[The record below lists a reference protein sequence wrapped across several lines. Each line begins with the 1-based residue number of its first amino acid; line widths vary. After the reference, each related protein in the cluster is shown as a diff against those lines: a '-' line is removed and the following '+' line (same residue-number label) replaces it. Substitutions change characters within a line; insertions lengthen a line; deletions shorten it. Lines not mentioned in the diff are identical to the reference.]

1 MTSLPLEN
9 NNNIFEILPNEF
21 LIEIQQT
28 CSLLTKASLSK
39 DKLFFLKKLKQNLNK
54 LPPTLDISLIHTIS
68 NQLCS
73 TLLLLCQ
80 NKKYEI
86 EIFEESLSLYLKLL
100 SQMKRKNKLQMK
112 QFIEGIILSYL
123 STDDFI
129 NTYGKIIIKQLAC
142 QNIFSFLAEMHLNFT
157 NEKHFT
163 NIIKILVSIIM
174 NNNKKK
180 ETNEQKE
187 HIKENAWVIMNN

>member
-28 CSLLTKASLSK
+28 CSSLTKASLSK

-86 EIFEESLSLYLKLL
+86 EIFEEGLSLYLKLI
-100 SQMKRKNKLQMK
+100 SQMKRKNKFMYNWLP
-112 QFIEGIILSYL
+112 FISVLVVAVLAGWMTVALLVPKSQPIELSDPEGN
-123 STDDFI
+123 
-129 NTYGKIIIKQLAC
+129 NTPFDVEDEI
-142 QNIFSFLAEMHLNFT
+142 E
-157 NEKHFT
+157 
-163 NIIKILVSIIM
+163 
-174 NNNKKK
+174 K
-180 ETNEQKE
+180 ETDSNTNFGEE
-187 HIKENAWVIMNN
+187 TNFNTVIKE